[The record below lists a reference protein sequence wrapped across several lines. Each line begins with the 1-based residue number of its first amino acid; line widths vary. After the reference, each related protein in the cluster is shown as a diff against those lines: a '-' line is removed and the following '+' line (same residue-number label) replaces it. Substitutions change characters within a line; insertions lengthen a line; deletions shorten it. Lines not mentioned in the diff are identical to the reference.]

1 MGEVVKVLE
10 LFAGSR
16 SFSKVAEEMG
26 METYTTDY
34 KDFEGID
41 QVCDIFDFDYDKVG
55 FVPDIIW
62 ASPPCRTFSIASCS
76 THWTKDKSYINEF
89 NQYYKDKEFIPKTED
104 AEWGLRMV
112 RKMKE
117 IIAHYTDI
125 NPNVIFIIENP
136 RGLLRK
142 MPEMKIYNL
151 ERKTIWYCQYGD
163 TRAKPTDI
171 WTNAPWIP
179 RPVCK
184 NGNPDCHHERAPR
197 GSRTGTQGL
206 KGNYERS
213 VVPEQLCEQILRS
226 IIDESS
232 VKNQG

>member
-1 MGEVVKVLE
+1 MKVLE

-26 METYTTDY
+26 METHTTDF

-55 FVPDIIW
+55 FIPDIIW
-62 ASPPCRTFSIASCS
+62 ASPPCRTFSVASCS
-76 THWTKDKSYINEF
+76 THWTKDKSAINEF
-89 NQYYKDKEFIPKTED
+89 NQSYKDKEFIPKTEN

-117 IIAHYTDI
+117 IIAHYTELNTDLY
-125 NPNVIFIIENP
+125 FIIENP

-151 ERKTIWYCQYGD
+151 TRETVWYCQYGD

-171 WTNAPWIP
+171 WTNVDWIP

-184 NGNPDCHHERAPR
+184 NGNPNCDHARAPR

-213 VVPEQLCEQILRS
+213 IVPEQLCREILES
-226 IIDESS
+226 II
-232 VKNQG
+232 K